1 MSSPIVEKSYAF
13 ALRIIK
19 MYQHLSEEKREFIL
33 SRQVLRAGTSIGANV
48 REATGAQSENDF
60 LSKYAIAYKEA
71 KETEYWLLLLRD
83 SGFLSSKSSE
93 SILKDCTELIKMLGS
108 AIATLKRKSSK

>member
-1 MSSPIVEKSYAF
+1 MNSPIVEKSYAF

-33 SRQVLRAGTSIGANV
+33 SKQVLRAGTSIGANV

-60 LSKYAIAYKEA
+60 LSKEA

-83 SGFLSSKSSE
+83 SGFLSPKSSE

-108 AIATLKRKSSK
+108 AIATLKRKSPR

>member
-1 MSSPIVEKSYAF
+1 MNSPIVEKSYAF

-33 SRQVLRAGTSIGANV
+33 SKQVLRAGTSIGANV

-83 SGFLSSKSSE
+83 SGFLSPKFSE

-108 AIATLKRKSSK
+108 AIATLKRKSPR

>member
-1 MSSPIVEKSYAF
+1 MNSPIVEKSYAF

-33 SRQVLRAGTSIGANV
+33 SKQVLRAGTSIGANV

-60 LSKYAIAYKEA
+60 LSKYAIAYK
-71 KETEYWLLLLRD
+71 TEYWLLLLRD
-83 SGFLSSKSSE
+83 SGFLSPKSSE

-108 AIATLKRKSSK
+108 AIATLKRKSPR